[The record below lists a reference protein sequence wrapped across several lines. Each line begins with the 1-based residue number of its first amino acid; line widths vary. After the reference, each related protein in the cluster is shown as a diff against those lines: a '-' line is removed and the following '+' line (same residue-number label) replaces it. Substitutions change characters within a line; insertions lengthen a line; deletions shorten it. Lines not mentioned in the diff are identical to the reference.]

1 MEIDKKILESKILI
15 VDDDIEVGMTLEEV
29 LRDNDYHR
37 VRYISD
43 PREAAPA
50 YQEFHPDLVMLDI
63 RMPHLDGFGV
73 LRGLRMDETLRPIP
87 VVVLSAAAS
96 VWEQRDGWE
105 AGADAYVVKPFL
117 PDALVGTV
125 EWVAGMSFGER
136 LRHRE
141 RILSFIAAQRVS

>member
-1 MEIDKKILESKILI
+1 MQVLV
-15 VDDDIEVGMTLEEV
+15 VDDD
-29 LRDNDYHR
+29 HS
-37 VRYISD
+37 VRYVCSLALESAGHQVFQARD
-43 PREAAPA
+43 GEEALAIA
-50 YQEFHPDLVMLDI
+50 SQERPDIIVLDI

-73 LRGLRMDETLRPIP
+73 LRGLRADEALRSIP

-125 EWVAGMSFGER
+125 EWVSGMSFGER